1 MADPAGS
8 GARPDG
14 AAGGR
19 DGGTAGHVAL
29 LGGCWD
35 RPHSEPAFAA
45 RAVAAALS
53 RLATVD
59 VLVPGAPGSPRPDGA
74 FDLLPVGGGPGAP
87 GWPVPDEAR
96 WPPLDPVDLV
106 VVDDA
111 DLGALALADRF
122 LPDAPTA
129 PIVSWNW
136 TGADRGGEQHGGAL
150 LAVGVGDEPGE
161 VHQVGLHVPV
171 HALAAE
177 QQHVGLGF
185 VDYLLV
191 LGDRGPEAAGDER
204 PTSLARWLAARFCD
218 RHLVVVENATAT
230 VWRSRSLRGTVSV
243 DTRVDLWRLVAHA
256 HLTVDLAPGPL
267 IARECVESLRY
278 GVPVVVPAGGAAA
291 RLAARGGG
299 LWFEDEAEL
308 FGCVEALDDQD
319 LRDALGRQGRAVA
332 EAWYGDPHRFVTRVG
347 RALDAYAARHRAA

>member
-1 MADPAGS
+1 MADPA
-8 GARPDG
+8 
-14 AAGGR
+14 AGR
-19 DGGTAGHVAL
+19 IAL
-29 LGGCWD
+29 LGGSWD
-35 RPHSEPAFAA
+35 RPHDEPAFAA

-53 RLATVD
+53 RREAVD
-59 VLVPGAPGSPRPDGA
+59 VLVPGTPGPARPDGA
-74 FDLLPVGGGPGAP
+74 FDLLPVGGGPG
-87 GWPVPDEAR
+87 WPLPDEAR
-96 WPPLDPVDLV
+96 WPDLGPVDLV

-129 PIVSWNW
+129 PIVSWTW
-136 TGADRGGEQHGGAL
+136 TGPGPGGGEQRRGAL
-150 LAVGVGDEPGE
+150 LAVGVGDEPAE

-171 HALAAE
+171 HALAAD
-177 QQHVGLGF
+177 QRHVGLGF

-191 LGDRGPEAAGDER
+191 LGDRGPEAADDAD
-204 PTSLARWLAARFCD
+204 PTPLARWLAARFCD
-218 RHLVVVENATAT
+218 RHVVVVENATAT

-256 HLTVDLAPGPL
+256 RLTVDLAPGPL

-308 FGCVEALDDQD
+308 LGCVEALDDQAV
-319 LRDALGRQGRAVA
+319 RDTLGQQGRAVA
-332 EAWYGDPHRFVTRVG
+332 EAWYGDPHRFVERVG
-347 RALDAYAARHRAA
+347 RALDAYAARHRSA